1 MLLFDL
7 MACQPIGGTANHG
20 GKEYGEA
27 VFFELMKRGAN
38 VSGIYNAKFD
48 CNRSF
53 LEYCKKQGELIDVN
67 KCSLQETIKSK
78 KFSSFYSAIP
88 YSYDYINFGNVK
100 FIGNIHGLRDLEA
113 FTDDF
118 ESLYATSFYQKFTS
132 IVKKIGFVKNYKMR
146 KDIANLH
153 KILDNPSFVCLTG
166 SQHSKAAIMLNF
178 PEVKPENI
186 HVFCDPLIIAKPDE
200 SYENSYGKYHL
211 LVSGNR
217 WIKNTA
223 RGIFALDELISSG
236 KIKNKVVVTG
246 VVGNLPWI
254 KKIKNRDNFILKGYV
269 SENELANLYAN
280 AYSLIFLSLSEG
292 FGYPPLEAISRGV
305 PVICTPL
312 TAVYEI
318 YQNGALYC
326 NPFSIDDIKTKILML
341 EDSAIHEEYVVK
353 GKNRYQEIV
362 KMQDRDMDKL
372 VTFVLS

>member
-27 VFFELMKRGAN
+27 VFFELMKRGAK
-38 VSGIYNAKFD
+38 VSGIYDARVY
-48 CNRSF
+48 CNEKF
-53 LEYCKKQGELIDVN
+53 LEYCRIQGELIDVN
-67 KCSLQETIKSK
+67 KCSLQVAISSN
-78 KFSSFYSAIP
+78 KFSSFYSAMP
-88 YSYDYINFGNVK
+88 YTYDYIDFGKVK
-100 FIGNIHGLRDLEA
+100 FIGNIHGLRDFEA
-113 FTDDF
+113 FTDDL
-118 ESLYATSFYQKFTS
+118 ESLYAISTYTKFTS
-132 IVKKIGFVKNYKMR
+132 LVKKVGFVKRYKMR
-146 KDIANLH
+146 KDIANLR

-178 PEVKPENI
+178 PEVKPENV

-200 SYENSYGKYHL
+200 NYENPYGKYHL
-211 LVSGNR
+211 FVSGNR

-236 KIKNKVVVTG
+236 QIKNKVVVTG

-254 KKIKNRDNFILKGYV
+254 KKIKNRDHFILKGYV
-269 SENELANLYAN
+269 SEEELVNLYAS
-280 AYSLIFLSLSEG
+280 AYSLVFLSLSEG

-318 YQNGALYC
+318 YQNGGS
-326 NPFSIDDIKTKILML
+326 P
-341 EDSAIHEEYVVK
+341 VK
-353 GKNRYQEIV
+353 PCV
-362 KMQDRDMDKL
+362 
-372 VTFVLS
+372 